1 MSSLDKRIFAMTTFL
16 SLILLGIA
24 VTELLCCFKIIKDVA
39 SLAQWKLI
47 LYYLLLE
54 QFPSLTISY
63 FFNEGD
69 QPEESEDDVDGL
81 YSGRSGDYN
90 YITKAKA
97 RRRNRVQTS
106 PAGSSDYRNNGINE
120 IYQERNDSEDSEYGN
135 FNPNLFAH
143 KRTIS
148 EAFERSNL
156 HNQSSRNKI
165 FTDHSASSWSQ
176 SLLNN
181 SAAKT

>member
-1 MSSLDKRIFAMTTFL
+1 M
-16 SLILLGIA
+16 A
-24 VTELLCCFKIIKDVA
+24 VTELLCCFKIIRDVA

-54 QFPSLTISY
+54 QFPSITISY

-69 QPEESEDDVDGL
+69 QLQESHNDAEGM
-81 YSGRSGDYN
+81 YSGRSGDYHLMA
-90 YITKAKA
+90 KAKA
-97 RRRNRVQTS
+97 RRQNRAMTS

-120 IYQERNDSEDSEYGN
+120 IYQERYDSEDSEYGN

-143 KRTIS
+143 KRTTS

-156 HNQSSRNKI
+156 QNQSSRNKI

-181 SAAKT
+181 SAVKT